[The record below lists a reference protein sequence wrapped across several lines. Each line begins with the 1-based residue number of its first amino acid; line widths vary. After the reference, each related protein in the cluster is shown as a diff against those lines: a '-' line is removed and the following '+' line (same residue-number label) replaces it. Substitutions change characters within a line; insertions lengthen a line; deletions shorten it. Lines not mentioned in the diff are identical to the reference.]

1 MIAEA
6 VDAAVTLGWALLVW
20 VLLLAFTATAAL
32 YAVVVAVAIACMAVR
47 RGVAAGLAALQGS
60 RAPELLPGPQK
71 AADGRVA
78 HSRPA
83 WAQPDKDA
91 A

>member
-32 YAVVVAVAIACMAVR
+32 YTLVVTAALAWLAVT

-60 RAPELLPGPQK
+60 RAPESPPESHEPP
-71 AADGRVA
+71 RA
-78 HSRPA
+78 HTDPS
-83 WAQPDKDA
+83 WAQPDKEA